1 MPTKQKRETMQ
12 KTFKNR
18 AEAWQF
24 MWDCDKAGVPV
35 GFPHQIKGTDYWSIK
50 YFAENKIKT

>member
-1 MPTKQKRETMQ
+1 MPSKQKRETMQ
-12 KTFKNR
+12 KTFNSR

-35 GFPHQIKGTDYWSIK
+35 GFPHQIKGTDYWSVK
-50 YFAENKIKT
+50 YFAEK